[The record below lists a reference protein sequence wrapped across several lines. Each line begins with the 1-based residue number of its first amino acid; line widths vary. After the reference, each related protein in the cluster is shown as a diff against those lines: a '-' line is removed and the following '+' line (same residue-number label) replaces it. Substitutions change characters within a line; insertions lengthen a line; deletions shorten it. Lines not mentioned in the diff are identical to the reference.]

1 MDKDNRLGLEH
12 KLMILDIHIPLYTSL
27 SRQPVSL
34 PCNTYHEGTYQYP
47 SLANL
52 YVHDLLDPAVVV
64 DDDDVRRM
72 GILVGRN
79 PQIELGRKEDIEA
92 REVFEVSV
100 VLLLT

>member
-1 MDKDNRLGLEH
+1 
-12 KLMILDIHIPLYTSL
+12 
-27 SRQPVSL
+27 
-34 PCNTYHEGTYQYP
+34 
-47 SLANL
+47 
-52 YVHDLLDPAVVV
+52 
-64 DDDDVRRM
+64 M